1 MSKLFGTDGIRG
13 TANEYPITPEIVLKC
28 GMAVGHFFKKYK
40 HRNRCVIAKDTRL
53 SGYMLEPSLTAGLIS
68 MGVDVML
75 VGPLPTPAVPVLMK
89 SLRADF
95 GIMISA
101 SHNEYHDNGVKI
113 FDRNGEK
120 LSDDTQ
126 LSLEKLIL
134 SEQLNEHLVKAEKLG
149 RCKRLD
155 DAIGRYIEVVKSSF
169 LKGKTL
175 EKMRIVLDCANGAAY
190 KVAPLIFWELG
201 AEVISIASSPDG
213 FNINKGCGSTSPELL
228 VKNVRELRADI
239 GIALDGDADRIMV
252 CDEKGN
258 ILSGDH
264 IIAVIATELQ
274 KTNMLKGDGIVT
286 SYMSNQALEAY
297 LNSVGLNLHR
307 SDIGDRYVYHEME
320 RRGINFG
327 GEQSG
332 HIIVKDISTTGDGI
346 LAAIYVLNYILRN
359 KCKVSELNKLLELH
373 PQILENISFK
383 GKNPLEKK
391 EVDDKLRKLKLKYKD
406 VRFLIRKSGTEKLI
420 RVMAEG
426 ANLSEVKSSVK
437 EAKEII
443 QSA

>member
-13 TANEYPITPEIVLKC
+13 TANEYPITPEIALKC

-53 SGYMLEPSLTAGLIS
+53 SGYMLEPSLTSGLIS

-75 VGPLPTPAVPVLMK
+75 VGPLPTPAVPILMK

-101 SHNEYHDNGVKI
+101 SHNEYHDNGFKI

-120 LSDDTQ
+120 LSDNTQ
-126 LSLEKLIL
+126 LALEELIFSDQL
-134 SEQLNEHLVKAEKLG
+134 SKYLVKAEKLG

-155 DAIGRYIEVVKSSF
+155 DAVGRYIEVVKSSF

-175 EKMRIVLDCANGAAY
+175 ENLRIVLDCANGAAY

-213 FNINKGCGSTSPELL
+213 FNINKGCGSTNPNLL
-228 VKNVRELRADI
+228 IQNVRELGADI
-239 GIALDGDADRIMV
+239 GIAFDGDADRIVV

-264 IIAVIATELQ
+264 VMAVIATELHE
-274 KTNMLKGDGIVT
+274 TGMLKGDGIVA
-286 SYMSNQALEAY
+286 SHMSNQALGSY
-297 LNSVGLNLHR
+297 LNSIGLNLYR
-307 SDIGDRYVYHEME
+307 SNIGDRHVYHEME
-320 RRGINFG
+320 RRKVNFG

-332 HIIVKDISTTGDGI
+332 HIIVKDISTLG
-346 LAAIYVLNYILRN
+346 
-359 KCKVSELNKLLELH
+359 
-373 PQILENISFK
+373 
-383 GKNPLEKK
+383 
-391 EVDDKLRKLKLKYKD
+391 
-406 VRFLIRKSGTEKLI
+406 
-420 RVMAEG
+420 
-426 ANLSEVKSSVK
+426 
-437 EAKEII
+437 
-443 QSA
+443 